1 MVQEQQVTEH
11 HTLHWMLVEPP
22 AESSN
27 YSKWVSINESA
38 SRVTRDAR
46 VVEELVALMGGSR
59 CNEGRGQGGEKENDQ
74 GDLRSHPP
82 PPFVAE
88 RLLGDVLFIRRHVS
102 CRV

>member
-38 SRVTRDAR
+38 FCVTRDAR

-59 CNEGRGQGGEKENDQ
+59 CNEGGQGGEKENGQ

-82 PPFVAE
+82 PPFVAG
-88 RLLGDVLFIRRHVS
+88 RLPGGSSFYTQASFVQS
-102 CRV
+102 